1 MRYQNTY
8 ALVLAAGKGT
18 RMKSDKAKV
27 LHEAFYAP
35 MIYHVLD
42 AVVALGLEKTI
53 VVTGHQKAEL
63 EGSLQSY
70 DVLFAWQE
78 KQLGTGHAVLA
89 AEEILAGRKGTVLIL
104 CGDTPLI
111 RAETLGEMLEKHVAG
126 SSALTVMTTTLDDPS
141 NYGRIL
147 ADAAGNVL
155 KIVEEKDA
163 SASEKDIKEINAGIY
178 CIDTSFLFSALKTV
192 GTENSQ
198 GEMYLTD
205 IVEIAKKQEQTVQKF
220 HCADAEEVLGVNS
233 RVELAQA
240 HRVLQQR
247 RNRELMLS
255 GVTMVQPETISIEK
269 KVTIGRDTLI
279 QPNVVITGLTSI
291 GTNCAIGPFAFI
303 RDCRIGNGVKV
314 GPFSCLEEARLV
326 DEEEALPYESRVFR
340 Q

>member
-1 MRYQNTY
+1 MRYQNIY

-27 LHEAFYAP
+27 LHETFYAP

-53 VVTGHQKAEL
+53 VVTGHQKVEV
-63 EGSLQSY
+63 EGSLQPY
-70 DVLFAWQE
+70 DVFFSRQE

-89 AEEILAGRKGTVLIL
+89 AEELLAGRKGTVLIL

-111 RAETLGEMLEKHVAG
+111 RAETLGEMLERHAEEA
-126 SSALTVMTTTLDDPS
+126 SALTVMTTTLYDPS

-163 SASEKDIKEINAGIY
+163 SASEKDVKEINAGIY
-178 CIDTSFLFSALKTV
+178 CVDTSFLFSALKTI
-192 GTENSQ
+192 GTDNSQ

-205 IVEIAKKQEQTVQKF
+205 IVEIANNQELAVQKF

-255 GVTMVQPETISIEK
+255 GVTMVQPETISIDK
-269 KVTIGRDTLI
+269 KVTIGRDTVI

-291 GTNCAIGPFAFI
+291 GSDCAVGPFVFV

-314 GPFSCLEEARLV
+314 GPFSCLEGSRLA
-326 DEEEALPYESRVFR
+326 DGEEVLPYSSRMIR
-340 Q
+340 H